1 MRSDSLNTSSGS
13 YGEYKRKVIDISGA
27 TYTVLAE
34 DSGTIFT
41 LNKADGLDITLPAA
55 DAGLEYE
62 FHIGTT
68 CTGDALTITAASS
81 ADTYQGLVQHHDKD
95 SLGAVIAMNA
105 DIDTSAFD
113 IPAAADYI
121 LTLNAAADGWYLGGM
136 LKFTAIS
143 DSKWLIQGHLF
154 GDGTATHIFS

>member
-1 MRSDSLNTSSGS
+1 MRSDSINTNSSE
-13 YGEYKRKVIDISGA
+13 YGEYRRKVVDLRGA
-27 TYTVLAE
+27 TYNVEANE
-34 DSGTIFT
+34 SGTIYT
-41 LNKADGLDITLPAA
+41 INKADGIDIVLPAA
-55 DAGLEYE
+55 EAGLEYE

-68 CTGDALTITAASS
+68 CTGDALTITADSS
-81 ADTYQGLVQHHDKD
+81 SDTYQGLVQHHDKD

-113 IPAAADYI
+113 IPAAADYV

-136 LKFTAIS
+136 LKFTCIDGA
-143 DSKWLIQGHLF
+143 KWVIQGHLF

>member
-1 MRSDSLNTSSGS
+1 MRSDVLNTSSGS
-13 YGEYKRKVIDISGA
+13 YGEYNRKVVELTQA
-27 TYTVLAE
+27 TYTVLE
-34 DSGTIFT
+34 GDSGTLFT
-41 LNKADGLDITLPAA
+41 INKADGIDITLPAA
-55 DAGLEYE
+55 KAGLEYD

-68 CTGDALTITAASS
+68 CTGDALTISAASS

-95 SLGAVIAMNA
+95 ILGAVSAMNA

-113 IPAAADYI
+113 IPAAADYV

-136 LKFTAIS
+136 LKFIAIS